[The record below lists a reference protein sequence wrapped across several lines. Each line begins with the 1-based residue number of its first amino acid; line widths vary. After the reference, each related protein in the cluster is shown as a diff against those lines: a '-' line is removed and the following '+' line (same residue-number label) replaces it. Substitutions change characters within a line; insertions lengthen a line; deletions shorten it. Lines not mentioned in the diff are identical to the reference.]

1 MENNPTTKNVFDK
14 LTAIESL
21 LVATQPK
28 PLTLKEA
35 AEFLDFS
42 RSYLY
47 RLTSQGRVPCY
58 KPEGKRVYFDRAE
71 LVNWLKR
78 NRIRP
83 QEEDEVRMVPP
94 LPTVTNELF
103 P

>member
-14 LTAIESL
+14 LISIESL

-58 KPEGKRVYFDRAE
+58 KPEGKRIYFDRAE

-83 QEEDEVRMVPP
+83 QEELEATAATYVV
-94 LPTVTNELF
+94 NH
-103 P
+103 

>member
-1 MENNPTTKNVFDK
+1 MENPTTQNMFDK

-47 RLTSQGRVPCY
+47 R
-58 KPEGKRVYFDRAE
+58 
-71 LVNWLKR
+71 
-78 NRIRP
+78 
-83 QEEDEVRMVPP
+83 
-94 LPTVTNELF
+94 
-103 P
+103 

>member
-21 LVATQPK
+21 LVGTQPK

-71 LVNWLKR
+71 LVDWLKR
-78 NRIRP
+78 NRNRT
-83 QEEDEVRMVPP
+83 QEETEEKAASYIV
-94 LPTVTNELF
+94 NN
-103 P
+103 

>member
-47 RLTSQGRVPCY
+47 RLTSQGRVPHY

-71 LVNWLKR
+71 LVDWLKR
-78 NRIRP
+78 NRNHT
-83 QEEDEVRMVPP
+83 QEEIEETAASYIV
-94 LPTVTNELF
+94 NH
-103 P
+103 

>member
-14 LTAIESL
+14 LTAIETL
-21 LVATQPK
+21 LLATQQPNK
-28 PLTLKEA
+28 PLTLMEA

-58 KPEGKRVYFDRAE
+58 KPEGKRIYFDRAE

-83 QEEDEVRMVPP
+83 QEELEATAATYIV
-94 LPTVTNELF
+94 NN
-103 P
+103 

>member
-71 LVNWLKR
+71 LVDWLKR
-78 NRIRP
+78 NRNRT
-83 QEEDEVRMVPP
+83 QEETEEKAASYIVSQ
-94 LPTVTNELF
+94 
-103 P
+103 

>member
-14 LTAIESL
+14 LTAIETL
-21 LVATQPK
+21 LVATNPK

-42 RSYLY
+42 KSYLY

-58 KPEGKRVYFDRAE
+58 KPEGKLVYFDRAE

-83 QEEDEVRMVPP
+83 QEEIEEKAASYIV
-94 LPTVTNELF
+94 NN
-103 P
+103 

>member
-14 LTAIESL
+14 LTAIETL
-21 LVATQPK
+21 LLDTQQPNK
-28 PLTLKEA
+28 PLNLMEA

-58 KPEGKRVYFDRAE
+58 KPEGKRIYSDRAE

-83 QEEDEVRMVPP
+83 QEELEATAATYVV
-94 LPTVTNELF
+94 NH
-103 P
+103 

>member
-1 MENNPTTKNVFDK
+1 MENNPTTKNMFDK
-14 LTAIESL
+14 LTSIESL

-58 KPEGKRVYFDRAE
+58 KPEGKRIYFDRAE

-83 QEEDEVRMVPP
+83 QEEIEEKAASYIV
-94 LPTVTNELF
+94 NN
-103 P
+103 

>member
-1 MENNPTTKNVFDK
+1 MGNNPTTKNVFDK

-83 QEEDEVRMVPP
+83 QEETEEKAASYIV
-94 LPTVTNELF
+94 NN
-103 P
+103 

>member
-14 LTAIESL
+14 LTVIESL

-71 LVNWLKR
+71 LVDWLKR

-83 QEEDEVRMVPP
+83 QEETEEKAASYIV
-94 LPTVTNELF
+94 NH
-103 P
+103 

>member
-21 LVATQPK
+21 LVGTQPK
-28 PLTLKEA
+28 PLTLLEA
-35 AEFLDFS
+35 AEFLGFS
-42 RSYLY
+42 RSHLY

-58 KPEGKRVYFDRAE
+58 KPEGKRIYFDRAE

-83 QEEDEVRMVPP
+83 QEEIEETAESYIV
-94 LPTVTNELF
+94 NN
-103 P
+103 

>member
-1 MENNPTTKNVFDK
+1 MENNPTTKNIFDK
-14 LTAIESL
+14 LTSIESL

-58 KPEGKRVYFDRAE
+58 KPEGKRIYFDRAE

-83 QEEDEVRMVPP
+83 QEEIEEKAASYIV
-94 LPTVTNELF
+94 NN
-103 P
+103 

>member
-1 MENNPTTKNVFDK
+1 MENPNTQNVLDK
-14 LTAIESL
+14 LTVIESL

-47 RLTSQGRVPCY
+47 RLTSQGRIPCY

-71 LVNWLKR
+71 LVDWLKR
-78 NRIRP
+78 NRNRT
-83 QEEDEVRMVPP
+83 QEETEEKAASYIV
-94 LPTVTNELF
+94 NH
-103 P
+103 

>member
-21 LVATQPK
+21 LVATTPK

-83 QEEDEVRMVPP
+83 QEETEKMAASYIV
-94 LPTVTNELF
+94 NN
-103 P
+103 

>member
-1 MENNPTTKNVFDK
+1 MQNSPTTQNVLDK
-14 LTAIESL
+14 LTVIESL

-47 RLTSQGRVPCY
+47 RLTSQGRVPHY

-71 LVNWLKR
+71 LVDWLKR
-78 NRIRP
+78 NRNRT
-83 QEEDEVRMVPP
+83 QEETEEKAASYFV
-94 LPTVTNELF
+94 NH
-103 P
+103 

>member
-1 MENNPTTKNVFDK
+1 MENPTTQNMFDK

-47 RLTSQGRVPCY
+47 RLTSQGRIPCY

-78 NRIRP
+78 NRNRT
-83 QEEDEVRMVPP
+83 QEEIEETAASYIV
-94 LPTVTNELF
+94 NH
-103 P
+103 

>member
-1 MENNPTTKNVFDK
+1 MENNPTTKNLFDK
-14 LTAIESL
+14 LTSIESL

-58 KPEGKRVYFDRAE
+58 KPEGKRIYFDRAE

-83 QEEDEVRMVPP
+83 QEELEATAANYVV
-94 LPTVTNELF
+94 NH
-103 P
+103 

>member
-1 MENNPTTKNVFDK
+1 MGNNPTTQNVLDK
-14 LTAIESL
+14 LTVIESL

-47 RLTSQGRVPCY
+47 RLTSQGRVPHY

-71 LVNWLKR
+71 LVDWLKR
-78 NRIRP
+78 NRNHT
-83 QEEDEVRMVPP
+83 QEETEEKAASYIV
-94 LPTVTNELF
+94 NH
-103 P
+103 

>member
-14 LTAIESL
+14 LTAIETL
-21 LVATQPK
+21 LLATQPK

-35 AEFLDFS
+35 AAFLDFS

-58 KPEGKRVYFDRAE
+58 IPEGKRVYFDRAD
-71 LVNWLKR
+71 LVKWLKR

-83 QEEDEVRMVPP
+83 QEEIAEEAATYIV
-94 LPTVTNELF
+94 NN
-103 P
+103 

>member
-14 LTAIESL
+14 LKSIESL

-58 KPEGKRVYFDRAE
+58 KPEGKRIYFDRAE

-83 QEEDEVRMVPP
+83 QEELEATAANYVV
-94 LPTVTNELF
+94 NH
-103 P
+103 

>member
-1 MENNPTTKNVFDK
+1 MQNSPTTQNVLDK
-14 LTAIESL
+14 LTVIESL

-71 LVNWLKR
+71 LVDWLKR

-83 QEEDEVRMVPP
+83 QEEIEEKASSYIV
-94 LPTVTNELF
+94 NH
-103 P
+103 

>member
-1 MENNPTTKNVFDK
+1 MENNPTTKNLFDK
-14 LTAIESL
+14 LISIESL

-58 KPEGKRVYFDRAE
+58 KPEGKRIYFDRAE

-83 QEEDEVRMVPP
+83 QEELEATAATYVV
-94 LPTVTNELF
+94 NH
-103 P
+103 

>member
-28 PLTLKEA
+28 PLTFKEA

-47 RLTSQGRVPCY
+47 RLTSQGRIPCY

-83 QEEDEVRMVPP
+83 QEETEETAASYIV
-94 LPTVTNELF
+94 NH
-103 P
+103 

>member
-1 MENNPTTKNVFDK
+1 MENNPTTKNIFDK
-14 LTAIESL
+14 LTSIESL
-21 LVATQPK
+21 LGATQPK

-35 AEFLDFS
+35 AEFIDFS

-58 KPEGKRVYFDRAE
+58 KPEGKRIYFDRAE

-83 QEEDEVRMVPP
+83 QEEIEEKAASYIV
-94 LPTVTNELF
+94 NN
-103 P
+103 

>member
-1 MENNPTTKNVFDK
+1 MGNNPTTKNVFDK

-47 RLTSQGRVPCY
+47 RLTSQGRIPCY

-83 QEEDEVRMVPP
+83 QEEIAEEAATYVV
-94 LPTVTNELF
+94 NH
-103 P
+103 

>member
-14 LTAIESL
+14 LKSIESL

-58 KPEGKRVYFDRAE
+58 KPEGKRIYFDRAE

-83 QEEDEVRMVPP
+83 QEELEATAATYVV
-94 LPTVTNELF
+94 NH
-103 P
+103 

>member
-1 MENNPTTKNVFDK
+1 MQNSPTTQNVLDK
-14 LTAIESL
+14 LTVIESL

-47 RLTSQGRVPCY
+47 RLTS
-58 KPEGKRVYFDRAE
+58 
-71 LVNWLKR
+71 
-78 NRIRP
+78 
-83 QEEDEVRMVPP
+83 
-94 LPTVTNELF
+94 
-103 P
+103 

>member
-1 MENNPTTKNVFDK
+1 MENNPTTKTVFDK

-83 QEEDEVRMVPP
+83 HEEIAEEAANYIV
-94 LPTVTNELF
+94 NN
-103 P
+103 

>member
-1 MENNPTTKNVFDK
+1 MENSPTTQNVLDK

-78 NRIRP
+78 NRNRT
-83 QEEDEVRMVPP
+83 QEETEEKAASYIV
-94 LPTVTNELF
+94 NH
-103 P
+103 

>member
-47 RLTSQGRVPCY
+47 RLTSQGRIPCY

-83 QEEDEVRMVPP
+83 QEETEEKAASYIV
-94 LPTVTNELF
+94 NN
-103 P
+103 

>member
-1 MENNPTTKNVFDK
+1 MENNPTTKNIFDK
-14 LTAIESL
+14 LTSIESL

-47 RLTSQGRVPCY
+47 RLTAQGRVPCY

-83 QEEDEVRMVPP
+83 QEETEEKAASYIV
-94 LPTVTNELF
+94 NN
-103 P
+103 

>member
-47 RLTSQGRVPCY
+47 RLTSQGRIPCY

-71 LVNWLKR
+71 LVDWLKR

-83 QEEDEVRMVPP
+83 QEETEEKAASYIV
-94 LPTVTNELF
+94 NH
-103 P
+103 

>member
-14 LTAIESL
+14 LTSIESL

-47 RLTSQGRVPCY
+47 RLTSHGRVPCY

-71 LVNWLKR
+71 LVDWLKR
-78 NRIRP
+78 NRNRT
-83 QEEDEVRMVPP
+83 QEETEEKAASYIV
-94 LPTVTNELF
+94 NQ
-103 P
+103 

>member
-1 MENNPTTKNVFDK
+1 MENPTTQNVLDK
-14 LTAIESL
+14 LTVIESL

-47 RLTSQGRVPCY
+47 RLTSQGRIPCY
-58 KPEGKRVYFDRAE
+58 NFDRAE
-71 LVNWLKR
+71 LVDWLKR
-78 NRIRP
+78 NRNRT
-83 QEEDEVRMVPP
+83 QEETEEKAASYIV
-94 LPTVTNELF
+94 NH
-103 P
+103 

>member
-14 LTAIESL
+14 LTAIETL
-21 LVATQPK
+21 LLATQQPNK
-28 PLTLKEA
+28 PLTLLEA

-58 KPEGKRVYFDRAE
+58 NPEGKRIYFDRAE

-83 QEEDEVRMVPP
+83 QEELEATAANYVV
-94 LPTVTNELF
+94 NH
-103 P
+103 

>member
-1 MENNPTTKNVFDK
+1 MQNSPTTQNVLDK
-14 LTAIESL
+14 LTVIESL

-47 RLTSQGRVPCY
+47 RLTSQGRVPHY

-71 LVNWLKR
+71 LVDWLKR
-78 NRIRP
+78 NRKPYTGRNGRKGGFLYC
-83 QEEDEVRMVPP
+83 QSLRH
-94 LPTVTNELF
+94 
-103 P
+103 

>member
-1 MENNPTTKNVFDK
+1 MENNPTTKNLFDK
-14 LTAIESL
+14 LISIESL

-58 KPEGKRVYFDRAE
+58 KPEGKRIYFDRAE

-83 QEEDEVRMVPP
+83 QEELEATAANYVV
-94 LPTVTNELF
+94 NH
-103 P
+103 